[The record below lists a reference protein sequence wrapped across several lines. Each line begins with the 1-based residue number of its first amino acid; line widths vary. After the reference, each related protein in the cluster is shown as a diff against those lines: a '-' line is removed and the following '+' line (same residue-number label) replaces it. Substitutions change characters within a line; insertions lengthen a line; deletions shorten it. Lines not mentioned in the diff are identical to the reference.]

1 MCAEIIGFQR
11 FQRADRNSR
20 FSSPIRENKMDLI
33 NHGMTW
39 RGFLDRISARL
50 IHFCAWLS
58 IAIMF
63 LILIFIAKEA
73 MPVFFE
79 KDSIAEV
86 GWSKLFLPQNYG
98 NPDAPLPY
106 SWHPVSTE
114 PKYSLMPLLL
124 GTLKVTIIAM
134 LFSVPLALAAAVYT
148 AEFASKW
155 AREIVKPVVEL
166 LAGFPS
172 VVLGFF
178 ALMVLASWIQNLF
191 DFEYR
196 LNAIVAGLALSL
208 AVIPIIFTVCED
220 ALSAVPRKLREASW
234 ALGAT
239 RSETT
244 MRVTV
249 PAAMPGIFAGIVL
262 GFGRAIGET
271 MIVLMASGNAAI
283 TSWAF
288 SDSTRTVPA
297 TIAAELAEVVFGSPH
312 YRVLFF
318 LGLLLFVIT
327 FVLNGTGAWV
337 IGKLRTRL
345 LGEF

>member
-1 MCAEIIGFQR
+1 MATSIEVNSCGYGSVPSRMQLRRSGISMRGARDWAIAR
-11 FQRADRNSR
+11 F
-20 FSSPIRENKMDLI
+20 IRL
-33 NHGMTW
+33 
-39 RGFLDRISARL
+39 S
-50 IHFCAWLS
+50 AWLS

-73 MPVFFE
+73 LPLFYE
-79 KDSIAEV
+79 PASLYEV
-86 GWSKLFLPQNYG
+86 GWSRLFLPQNYG
-98 NPDAPLPY
+98 TADAPLRY

-114 PKYSLMPLLL
+114 PKYSLMPLLQ
-124 GTLKVTIIAM
+124 GTLKVTLVAM
-134 LFSVPLALAAAVYT
+134 IFSVPISLAAAVYT
-148 AEFASKW
+148 AEFARKW
-155 AREIVKPVVEL
+155 TREIFKPIVEL

-178 ALMVLASWIQNLF
+178 ALIVLASWLQDLF
-191 DFEYR
+191 GFDYR
-196 LNAIVAGLALSL
+196 LNAFTAGLSLSL
-208 AVIPIIFTVCED
+208 AVIPIIYTVCED

-239 RSETT
+239 RTETAI
-244 MRVTV
+244 RVVV

-283 TSWAF
+283 ASWSFA
-288 SDSTRTVPA
+288 DSTRTIPA

-318 LGLLLFVIT
+318 LGLLLFIIT
-327 FVLNGTGAWV
+327 FCLNSAGSWV
-337 IGKLRTRL
+337 IGRL
-345 LGEF
+345 KNRLSGES

>member
-1 MCAEIIGFQR
+1 MANTTAPLPRIQILQR
-11 FQRADRNSR
+11 RV
-20 FSSPIRENKMDLI
+20 
-33 NHGMTW
+33 TW
-39 RGFLDRISARL
+39 RGTRDWLVARF
-50 IHFCAWLS
+50 IRVSAWLS

-63 LILIFIAKEA
+63 LILVFIAKEA
-73 MPVFFE
+73 LPLFYE
-79 KDSIAEV
+79 PASKAEV
-86 GWSKLFLPQNYG
+86 GWSRLFMPQNYG
-98 NPDAPLPY
+98 TPEAPLAY
-106 SWHPVSTE
+106 SWQPVSIE
-114 PKYSLMPLLL
+114 PKYSLLPLLQ
-124 GTLKVTIIAM
+124 GTLKVTLMAM
-134 LFSVPLALAAAVYT
+134 FFSVPISLAAAVYT
-148 AEFASKW
+148 AEFAPKW
-155 AREIVKPVVEL
+155 AREFYKPVVEL

-178 ALMVLASWIQNLF
+178 ALIVLASWLQEVF

-196 LNAIVAGLALSL
+196 LNAVNAGLALSL

-239 RSETT
+239 RAETT
-244 MRVTV
+244 IRIVL

-283 TSWAF
+283 TSWSF
-288 SDSTRTVPA
+288 TDSTRTIPA

-318 LGLLLFVIT
+318 LGLLLFLIT
-327 FVLNGTGAWV
+327 FVLNSAGSWV
-337 IGKLRTRL
+337 ITRL
-345 LGEF
+345 KNRLFGEA

>member
-1 MCAEIIGFQR
+1 MELLNRGF
-11 FQRADRNSR
+11 S
-20 FSSPIRENKMDLI
+20 
-33 NHGMTW
+33 W
-39 RGFLDRISARL
+39 RGARDWAIARFIRIS
-50 IHFCAWLS
+50 AWLS

-73 MPVFFE
+73 LPLFYERDAV
-79 KDSIAEV
+79 AEV
-86 GWSKLFLPQNYG
+86 GWGRLFLPQDYG
-98 NPDAPLPY
+98 TPDSLLKY
-106 SWHPVSTE
+106 SWHPVSVE

-124 GTLKVTIIAM
+124 GTLKVTIVSMI
-134 LFSVPLALAAAVYT
+134 FSIPLSLAAAIYT

-155 AREIVKPVVEL
+155 ARETFKPIVEM

-178 ALMVLASWIQNLF
+178 ALIVLASWLQDLF
-191 DFEYR
+191 DFDFR

-208 AVIPIIFTVCED
+208 AVIPIIYTVCED

-239 RSETT
+239 RAETT
-244 MRVTV
+244 LRVV
-249 PAAMPGIFAGIVL
+249 LPAAMPGIFAGIVL

-283 TSWAF
+283 TSWSF
-288 SDSTRTVPA
+288 TDSTRTIPA

-327 FVLNGTGAWV
+327 FVLNSIGSWV
-337 IGKLRTRL
+337 IGHLKRKMA
-345 LGEF
+345 GES

>member
-1 MCAEIIGFQR
+1 LGYLDLETLWL
-11 FQRADRNSR
+11 N
-20 FSSPIRENKMDLI
+20 EETKMDLL
-33 NHGMTW
+33 NRGMTW
-39 RGFLDRISARL
+39 RSARDWL
-50 IHFCAWLS
+50 IARFIRINAWLS

-63 LILIFIAKEA
+63 LILVFIAKEA
-73 MPVFFE
+73 LPLFYEHDAVG
-79 KDSIAEV
+79 EV
-86 GWSKLFLPQNYG
+86 GLGRLFLPQKYG
-98 NPDAPLPY
+98 TADEPLAY

-134 LFSVPLALAAAVYT
+134 LFSVPVALAAAIYT
-148 AEFASKW
+148 SEFSSKW
-155 AREIVKPVVEL
+155 AREIIKPVVEL

-178 ALMVLASWIQNLF
+178 ALIVLASWVQNTFGF
-191 DFEYR
+191 DFR
-196 LNAIVAGLALSL
+196 LNAVVAGLALSL
-208 AVIPIIFTVCED
+208 AVIPIIYTVCED

-244 MRVTV
+244 FRVV
-249 PAAMPGIFAGIVL
+249 IPAAMPGIFAGIVL

-283 TSWAF
+283 TSWVF
-288 SDSTRTVPA
+288 SDSTRTLPA

-318 LGLLLFVIT
+318 LGLLLFLIT
-327 FVLNGTGAWV
+327 FVLNSTGAWV
-337 IGKLRTRL
+337 ISRLRTQL
-345 LGEF
+345 LGES

>member
-1 MCAEIIGFQR
+1 
-11 FQRADRNSR
+11 
-20 FSSPIRENKMDLI
+20 MDLQSR
-33 NHGMTW
+33 GLTW
-39 RGFLDRISARL
+39 RSARDW
-50 IHFCAWLS
+50 IAERFIRVSAWLS

-73 MPVFFE
+73 LPLFYEPESV
-79 KDSIAEV
+79 AEV
-86 GWSKLFLPQNYG
+86 GWSRLFLPQNYG
-98 NPDAPLPY
+98 TPEAPLRY
-106 SWHPVSTE
+106 SWHPVSIE

-124 GTLKVTIIAM
+124 GTLKVTLVAM
-134 LFSVPLALAAAVYT
+134 IFSIPLSLAVAVYT
-148 AEFASKW
+148 AEFAPKW
-155 AREIVKPVVEL
+155 SRETIKPVVEM

-178 ALMVLASWIQNLF
+178 ALIVLASWLQNLF
-191 DFEYR
+191 DFDFR

-239 RSETT
+239 KAETT
-244 MRVTV
+244 LHVV
-249 PAAMPGIFAGIVL
+249 LPAATPGIFAGIVL

-283 TSWAF
+283 TSWSF
-288 SDSTRTVPA
+288 FDSTRTLPA

-312 YRVLFF
+312 YRVIFF
-318 LGLLLFVIT
+318 IGLLLFIIT
-327 FVLNGTGAWV
+327 FVLNSIGSWV
-337 IGKLRTRL
+337 IGRLRNRL
-345 LGEF
+345 SGES

>member
-1 MCAEIIGFQR
+1 MELLNRGFSWRGARDWMIAR
-11 FQRADRNSR
+11 FIR
-20 FSSPIRENKMDLI
+20 FS
-33 NHGMTW
+33 
-39 RGFLDRISARL
+39 
-50 IHFCAWLS
+50 AWLS

-63 LILIFIAKEA
+63 LILVFIAKEA
-73 MPVFFE
+73 LPLFYERDAVT
-79 KDSIAEV
+79 EV
-86 GWSKLFLPQNYG
+86 GWGRLFLPQDYG
-98 NPDAPLPY
+98 TPDSPLKY
-106 SWHPVSTE
+106 SWHPVSVE

-124 GTLKVTIIAM
+124 GTLKVTIVSMI
-134 LFSVPLALAAAVYT
+134 FSIPLSLAAAIYT

-155 AREIVKPVVEL
+155 ARETFKPIVEM

-178 ALMVLASWIQNLF
+178 ALIVLASWMQDIF
-191 DFEYR
+191 DFDFR

-208 AVIPIIFTVCED
+208 AVIPIIYTVCED

-234 ALGAT
+234 ELGAT
-239 RSETT
+239 RAETT
-244 MRVTV
+244 MRVV
-249 PAAMPGIFAGIVL
+249 LPAAMPGIFAGIVL

-283 TSWAF
+283 TSWSF
-288 SDSTRTVPA
+288 TDSTRTIPA

-327 FVLNGTGAWV
+327 FVLNSIGSWV
-337 IGKLRTRL
+337 IGHLKRKMA
-345 LGEF
+345 GES